1 MSNQQT
7 MESLDS
13 LLNSTVDDL
22 IDLKEFKP
30 LPVGQY
36 RMIFDWEKSEAPL
49 GVRVHLRVQEVIEL
63 ADPSEENLAQTQ
75 EPDAKET
82 ILFNF
87 FTKDGEANSF
97 GQGELKNMVNEVL
110 MPTFGGATT
119 GETLDN
125 AKGAEVIV
133 TLAHRK
139 STKDGETKFYPS
151 LKSIE
156 LA

>member
-7 MESLDS
+7 IESLDS

-30 LPVGQY
+30 LPIGQY
-36 RMIFDWEKSEAPL
+36 RMIFDWEKSTNPL
-49 GVRVHLRVQEVIEL
+49 GVRIHLRVQEVIEL
-63 ADPSEENLAQTQ
+63 ADTSEENIAQTQ

-82 ILFNF
+82 LLFNF

-97 GQGELKNMVNEVL
+97 GQGELKKIVAEVL
-110 MPTFGGATT
+110 MPTFGGNSTM
-119 GETLDN
+119 ETLDN

-133 TLAHRK
+133 TLAHRS
-139 STKDGETKFYPS
+139 STKDGETKVYPS